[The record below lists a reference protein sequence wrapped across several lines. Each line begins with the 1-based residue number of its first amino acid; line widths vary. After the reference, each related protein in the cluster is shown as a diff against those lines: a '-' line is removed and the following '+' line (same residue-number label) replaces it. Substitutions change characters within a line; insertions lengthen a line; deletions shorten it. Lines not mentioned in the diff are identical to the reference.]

1 MRSMTGY
8 ARVIDECEDFKL
20 KIEIKSV
27 NNKNLNLNIRNPY
40 ILNFMDNIIRT
51 EIYSKIFR
59 GSVDLRIEFED
70 KRETIIEPDYNK
82 NAAQNYM
89 AVLEKLEKDFN
100 EKISNKLSYLVK
112 DPDVIKRTSVELDED
127 IAIKYVLGHLKNAVE
142 LLLEAREREG
152 NNLKEYLK
160 ERLNEI
166 EKRVIEIKNMKEIV
180 VKMYMEKMEIRL
192 NGLNTGIEI
201 AKEEL
206 LKEMMLFADKC
217 DISEEISR
225 LESHIPHFRQEMNKN
240 GESIGKKLDLII
252 QEMFR
257 EINTTGVKANYFD
270 ISKLVVE
277 CKNELEKIREQ
288 LANIE

>member
-152 NNLKEYLK
+152 NNLKEYLE

-201 AKEEL
+201 TKEEL

-225 LESHIPHFRQEMNKN
+225 LESHIPHFRQEMNKK
-240 GESIGKKLDLII
+240 GESIGKKLDFII

>member
-1 MRSMTGY
+1 
-8 ARVIDECEDFKL
+8 
-20 KIEIKSV
+20 
-27 NNKNLNLNIRNPY
+27 
-40 ILNFMDNIIRT
+40 
-51 EIYSKIFR
+51 
-59 GSVDLRIEFED
+59 
-70 KRETIIEPDYNK
+70 
-82 NAAQNYM
+82 M

-201 AKEEL
+201 TKQEL

-225 LESHIPHFRQEMNKN
+225 LESHIPHFRQEMNKK
-240 GESIGKKLDLII
+240 GESIGKKLDFII

>member
-201 AKEEL
+201 TKEEL

-225 LESHIPHFRQEMNKN
+225 LESHIPHFRQEMNKK
-240 GESIGKKLDLII
+240 GESIGKKLDFII

>member
-1 MRSMTGY
+1 MTGY

-59 GSVDLRIEFED
+59 GSVDVRIEFED

-201 AKEEL
+201 TKEEL

-225 LESHIPHFRQEMNKN
+225 LESHIPHFRQEMNKK
-240 GESIGKKLDLII
+240 GESIGKKLDFII